1 MSVESGEGGAGAP
14 NNAEGVKLPEGWAW
28 ATVGDLLVGSDT
40 GKSFKCDPRPA
51 APEEW
56 GIIKVSAM
64 TWGEF
69 RSAENK
75 ALLDNTLVNR
85 NYEIQSG
92 DILVS
97 RANTVE
103 HVGAPV
109 LVGDVRPRLLL
120 SDKSLRFTPGSTVDR
135 DWFVYWL
142 RSSAVRKAIAAKA
155 SGTSDS
161 MRNISQSDLKAIV
174 LPIPPAAE
182 QRRIADALDVRLTR
196 LDKIEARLAATQQ
209 HLERLGDRV
218 MAAAAT
224 GVLAHDADP
233 QHVSIEASPGVV
245 DGELPAL
252 ATGWRWARLQN
263 IAEVVGGVAK
273 DSKKQDDSG
282 LPEVP
287 YLRVANA
294 QRARLDLS
302 RVTKIRVAPKALE
315 KLRLQDGDLLMT
327 EGGDRDKLGRGWIW
341 EEQIEE
347 CIHQNHLFRARI
359 QDHVTHP
366 KLLGWY
372 VNSAARSW
380 FESNGKQSVN
390 LASISI
396 SKVKLL
402 PVPVPST
409 DPQELEDFVALGE
422 RVLTRF
428 HRLTAACEEGLAH
441 TAALRRTLLAE
452 AFAGKLVPQD
462 PDDEPA
468 EDLLKRIRAER
479 EEAEAERKAA
489 RRAAAQARRKSR
501 SSAKQPA
508 FTGAPPPA
516 PTSKPPLPEGEQTT
530 LPLEFT
536 E

>member
-1 MSVESGEGGAGAP
+1 MESGEGGAGAP
-14 NNAEGVKLPEGWAW
+14 GGMEGAELPEAWAW
-28 ATVGDLLVGSDT
+28 VTLSDIL
-40 GKSFKCDPRPA
+40 SAPA
-51 APEEW
+51 ANGRSVRSDENGFPVLRLTALKDNEVDCSEYKLGDWTAEE
-56 GIIKVSAM
+56 A
-64 TWGEF
+64 TPY
-69 RSAENK
+69 
-75 ALLDNTLVNR
+75 LVR
-85 NYEIQSG
+85 PG
-92 DILVS
+92 DFLVS
-97 RANTVE
+97 RAS
-103 HVGAPV
+103 GSLS
-109 LVGDVRPRLLL
+109 LVGRGALVTSIPVPVAYPDTMIRVPTNPDHVEPRFLAYL
-120 SDKSLRFTPGSTVDR
+120 
-135 DWFVYWL
+135 W
-142 RSSAVRKAIAAKA
+142 SSPAVRQQIERSART
-155 SGTSDS
+155 GTGI
-161 MRNISQSDLKAIV
+161 NKVSQGAV
-174 LPIPPAAE
+174 QGVRLPFPPRAE
-182 QRRIADALDVRLTR
+182 QGRIADALDERLTR
-196 LDKIEARLAATQQ
+196 LDKIEARLAATRQ

-245 DGELPAL
+245 DGELPPL
-252 ATGWRWARLQN
+252 ATGWRWARFQN
-263 IAEVVGGVAK
+263 IAEVVGGVTK

-282 LPEVP
+282 LLEVP

-315 KLRLQDGDLLMT
+315 KFRLQDGDLLMT

-341 EEQIEE
+341 EEQIED

-380 FESNGKQSVN
+380 FESNGKQTVN

-402 PVPVPST
+402 PVPVPPA
-409 DPQELEDFVALGE
+409 DPQEQADFVALGE
-422 RVLTRF
+422 QVLTRF

-441 TAALRRTLLAE
+441 TTALRRALLAE

-468 EDLLKRIRAER
+468 EDLLKRIRVER
-479 EEAEAERKAA
+479 EAAEAERKAA
-489 RRAAAQARRKSR
+489 RRAAAQVRRKSR
-501 SSAKQPA
+501 RSAEQPA
-508 FTGAPPPA
+508 STVAPPPA
-516 PTSKPPLPEGEQTT
+516 PTSKPPLPEGEQST